1 MKTPAILSALL
12 LQGCVY
18 FPQTNSVYDPECGVY
33 ERHMTLAVEDVGD
46 MGFIGGC
53 NDEGCLAL
61 LVAIGAVSATT
72 AVVSG
77 SIVVVGNVVFWL
89 EKKRQC
95 NDW

>member
-18 FPQTNSVYDPECGVY
+18 FPQTSSVYDPECGVY
-33 ERHMTLAVEDVGD
+33 ERHMTLAVEEVG
-46 MGFIGGC
+46 FNGGC

-61 LVAIGAVSATT
+61 LVAVGAVSATT

-95 NDW
+95 KDW